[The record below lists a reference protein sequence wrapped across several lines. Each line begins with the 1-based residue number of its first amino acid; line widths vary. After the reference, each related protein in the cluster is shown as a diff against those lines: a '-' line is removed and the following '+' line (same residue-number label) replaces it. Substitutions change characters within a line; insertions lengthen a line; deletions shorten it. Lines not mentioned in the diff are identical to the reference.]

1 MYDKQSMFIYPK
13 IHSSK
18 YLIPSITTFGFFIA
32 SMLVRLSLWLDTDGL
47 KSKPRKGN
55 PGPNSLRSPNTNT
68 SPPIQSVTMANLT
81 WNGKKHFG
89 TSGGMKQTFG
99 GKWLIFHMKNQPAFV
114 GFSVG
119 GRPGG
124 SINYI
129 SGRCRFFFMNPRF
142 GSLLKSG
149 RCWNLTCKKY
159 TM

>member
-68 SPPIQSVTMANLT
+68 SPPIRN
-81 WNGKKHFG
+81 NGKFDLKRKKTLWNFWGHEANFWRKV
-89 TSGGMKQTFG
+89 TDFPHEKPASLCWVFG
-99 GKWLIFHMKNQPAFV
+99 GWATWRFHKLHIWKMQV
-114 GFSVG
+114 
-119 GRPGG
+119 
-124 SINYI
+124 
-129 SGRCRFFFMNPRF
+129 FFMNPRF